1 MNLRECLEE
10 YRNLT
15 LKLIE
20 NLKDERDLDL
30 LIEKRQQVLEVISGL
45 IFDKDEFEEIATSLN
60 IIELDNQ
67 LVDLVS
73 QEKIQTKEKLDNLK
87 KLRVAR
93 KNYNSMPSNPVI
105 FSTKL

>member
-20 NLKDERDLDL
+20 NTQGDKELNS
-30 LIEKRQQVLEVISGL
+30 LIEKREKILKVISEL
-45 IFDKDEFEEIATSLN
+45 KFTSEEFTEIADSLE
-60 IIELDNQ
+60 IQELDSK
-67 LVDLVS
+67 LITLVS
-73 QEKIQTKEKLDNLK
+73 KEKNETKEKLNNLK

-93 KNYNSMPSNPVI
+93 KNYNSMPNGSVI
-105 FSTKL
+105 FSTRL